1 MTDQRIE
8 SELEIKTYDIDV
20 AGHVNNIVYVR
31 WLEDLRSKLLSTRRP
46 VSEMLER
53 DFYPVVVST
62 QIRYRT
68 QLTLTNKLKGVIWIE
83 SVKHGLMH
91 LRAVFQKG
99 ESSVASAEQDC
110 VMMNLRTG
118 KMDKKAM
125 EYFSGSEK

>member
-68 QLTLTNKLKGVIWIE
+68 QLTLTDKLKGVIWIE

-91 LRAVFQKG
+91 LRAVFQK
-99 ESSVASAEQDC
+99 
-110 VMMNLRTG
+110 
-118 KMDKKAM
+118 
-125 EYFSGSEK
+125 